1 MFVWTANIVHS
12 IVVRFSALTPSLLR
26 TVGFTDISY
35 TVLSSADLEVVTLA
49 LFILSDVI
57 KQSVPDSNESP
68 SFRVGPR
75 RLRSLSV
82 WLTWCSVLS
91 MVHADRQ
98 WKWRRELPVLQK
110 LSSAHLTG
118 YHGYSRPVYTDFR
131 RMPESTMSVFLIFTL
146 YFHWRIVQTAAFAHL
161 KMDRWAGR
169 PIKSGTASTSP
180 ADIKHTWTNYSNPG
194 MKIFFFFLKT
204 YCEDSLTCSTETAK
218 MLRMLHIVC

>member
-1 MFVWTANIVHS
+1 MFVWPDNIVHS
-12 IVVRFSALTPSLLR
+12 IVLRLTPSLLR

-57 KQSVPDSNESP
+57 KQSVDSNESP
-68 SFRVGPR
+68 GFRVGPR
-75 RLRSLSV
+75 RLRSCVVCSV

-98 WKWRRELPVLQK
+98 WKWQHELPVLQK

-146 YFHWRIVQTAAFAHL
+146 YFHWKIVQTAAFAHL
-161 KMDRWAGR
+161 KMDRWAGEDR
-169 PIKSGTASTSP
+169 R
-180 ADIKHTWTNYSNPG
+180 ADKVRNSVH
-194 MKIFFFFLKT
+194 F
-204 YCEDSLTCSTETAK
+204 TCRHQTH
-218 MLRMLHIVC
+218 LDQLI

>member
-1 MFVWTANIVHS
+1 MFCNRASDVGCLCDQITSYTAS
-12 IVVRFSALTPSLLR
+12 YSALTPSLLR

-110 LSSAHLTG
+110 LSSAHLPG

-146 YFHWRIVQTAAFAHL
+146 YFHWRIIQTAAFAHL
-161 KMDRWAGR
+161 KMDRWAGEDR
-169 PIKSGTASTSP
+169 R
-180 ADIKHTWTNYSNPG
+180 ADKVRNSVH
-194 MKIFFFFLKT
+194 F
-204 YCEDSLTCSTETAK
+204 TCRHQTH
-218 MLRMLHIVC
+218 LDQLI

>member
-1 MFVWTANIVHS
+1 MFCNRASDVGCLCDQITSYTAS
-12 IVVRFSALTPSLLR
+12 YSALTPSLLR

-49 LFILSDVI
+49 LSILSDVI

-68 SFRVGPR
+68 GFRVGPR
-75 RLRSLSV
+75 RLRSLSA

-98 WKWRRELPVLQK
+98 WKWRRELPGLQK

-131 RMPESTMSVFLIFTL
+131 RMPESTISVFLIFTL

-161 KMDRWAGR
+161 KMDRWAGEDR
-169 PIKSGTASTSP
+169 R
-180 ADIKHTWTNYSNPG
+180 ADKVRNSVHFTCRHPIKHTWTN
-194 MKIFFFFLKT
+194 
-204 YCEDSLTCSTETAK
+204 
-218 MLRMLHIVC
+218 